1 MRYPPVGEEG
11 QQKLSQGRAL
21 ICGCGALGSVLANTL
36 ARAGVGNLRLVDRDF
51 LETNNLQ
58 RQVLYDEQDVAA
70 GIPKAI
76 AAQTRLQ
83 AINSQINIEA
93 VVTDVDHT
101 NIGDLLDQVDV
112 ILDGTDNFET
122 RFLLNDAALQFDIP
136 WIYGGC
142 IGAEGQTMT
151 IVPGETPCLHC
162 LMQGGPPPPG
172 TTPTCDSAGILGP
185 IVNVIASYQAVE
197 ALKLLSGNQAAI
209 NRDLKDIVR
218 LDPRVYLDESFNDSI
233 QCAGAHPRFNS
244 LTVDGIGLNDG
255 FGLNSNGYPTQQMPF
270 PFDAIQNISVEL
282 APFDVEYGSFTAC
295 NINAVTKSGTNEFH
309 GSAFYDYGDDSL
321 VGDQSEGDEY
331 NAPAFEEKRYGFT
344 LGGPILKDRLFFFG
358 AYEKFEGPG
367 ASIDRVPEN
376 SSRAGS
382 VVDSPMAFRCAHM
395 DCWPLGA
402 AALVCHQTFG
412 GPPN

>member
-11 QQKLSQGRAL
+11 QQQLSQSRAL
-21 ICGCGALGSVLANTL
+21 VCGCGALGSVLANTL

-58 RQVLYDEQDVAA
+58 RQVLYDEQDVAS

-122 RFLLNDAALQFDIP
+122 RFLLNDAALQFNIP

-209 NRDLKDIVR
+209 NRDLTVFEMWDNRIRQVK
-218 LDPRVYLDESFNDSI
+218 LD
-233 QCAGAHPRFNS
+233 
-244 LTVDGIGLNDG
+244 GLLASTDCPSCKQG
-255 FGLNSNGYPTQQMPF
+255 ERSWLNGQR
-270 PFDAIQNISVEL
+270 
-282 APFDVEYGSFTAC
+282 GSHTAVLC
-295 NINAVTKSGTNEFH
+295 GRNAVQLSFPEQG
-309 GSAFYDYGDDSL
+309 ALSL
-321 VGDQSEGDEY
+321 PQL
-331 NAPAFEEKRYGFT
+331 EEKLTGLGQVTRNQYLLRAEIEQYRITVFPDGRAIIGGTDDISEAKTVYARYIG
-344 LGGPILKDRLFFFG
+344 
-358 AYEKFEGPG
+358 
-367 ASIDRVPEN
+367 N
-376 SSRAGS
+376 
-382 VVDSPMAFRCAHM
+382 
-395 DCWPLGA
+395 
-402 AALVCHQTFG
+402 
-412 GPPN
+412 